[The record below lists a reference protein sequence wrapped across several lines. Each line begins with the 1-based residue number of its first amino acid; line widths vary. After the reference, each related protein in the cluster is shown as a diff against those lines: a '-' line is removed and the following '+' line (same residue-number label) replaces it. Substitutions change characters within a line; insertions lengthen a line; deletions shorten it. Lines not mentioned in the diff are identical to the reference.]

1 MNKYIPIVAA
11 NKTVQKALIEVMFSG
26 CERDTDIWEYLE
38 GSEYPNDIHK
48 MLFGLSKED
57 GIALYNAESPEE
69 ERSIEDRIDYDAVYY
84 AANKAACQLIDA
96 VRDNLLNEIK

>member
-11 NKTVQKALIEVMFSG
+11 NKTVQKALIEAMFSG

-38 GSEYPNDIHK
+38 GLQYPDNIHK
-48 MLFGLSKED
+48 MLFGMSKED
-57 GIALYNAESPEE
+57 GIALYTAESPEE

-84 AANKAACQLIDA
+84 GANKAARQLIDT
-96 VRDNLLNEIK
+96 VKDNLLAEIK